1 MSVRLSICL
10 SHSQCAVAFYC
21 DLLPRCYAGVVF
33 AVIVLQCLLCLQC
46 FDAVG
51 WAAGRAPPACKKTE
65 WWGAGVVV
73 VPAHPGSP
81 GQRAVKRVC
90 VCAVLLS
97 VCYKLALYR
106 NDWMNRTGIWRE
118 GFLPPIPH
126 CVVRKFGYLQN
137 WVLPSGTLSQ
147 TPDVENF
154 AASSR
159 SRCQQPVVVDGGRV
173 CWRHLYD
180 SRRVMAVDYK
190 SISWNPLSPF
200 SLLWICRTTC
210 YYSWQHFWLW
220 DSALCGPSTVA
231 EFLVLF
237 AVIYCTLSPTVELR
251 RRWRWRCW
259 TICLTVT
266 LRPAPISVAL
276 AGMARRN

>member
-10 SHSQCAVAFYC
+10 SHSQCAVAFCC

-90 VCAVLLS
+90 VCAILLS

-106 NDWMNRTGIWRE
+106 NDWMNRTGMWRE

-126 CVVRKFGYLQN
+126 CVVRKFGYIQKLGYFPLE
-137 WVLPSGTLSQ
+137 VCSG
-147 TPDVENF
+147 
-154 AASSR
+154 ASR
-159 SRCQQPVVVDGGRV
+159 QVDRVVN
-173 CWRHLYD
+173 D
-180 SRRVMAVDYK
+180 SSSSSSSSM
-190 SISWNPLSPF
+190 
-200 SLLWICRTTC
+200 
-210 YYSWQHFWLW
+210 
-220 DSALCGPSTVA
+220 
-231 EFLVLF
+231 
-237 AVIYCTLSPTVELR
+237 VELVDD
-251 RRWRWRCW
+251 
-259 TICLTVT
+259 TYATVDESWLFT
-266 LRPAPISVAL
+266 KVGQL
-276 AGMARRN
+276 

>member
-1 MSVRLSICL
+1 VSVRLSICL
-10 SHSQCAVAFYC
+10 SHSQCAAAFCC

-51 WAAGRAPPACKKTE
+51 WAAGRAPPACKKLSV
-65 WWGAGVVV
+65 GVLAWYRLTRV
-73 VPAHPGSP
+73 VPD
-81 GQRAVKRVC
+81 KELLNVC

-106 NDWMNRTGIWRE
+106 NDWMNQTGIWRE

-173 CWRHLYD
+173 C
-180 SRRVMAVDYK
+180 
-190 SISWNPLSPF
+190 
-200 SLLWICRTTC
+200 
-210 YYSWQHFWLW
+210 
-220 DSALCGPSTVA
+220 
-231 EFLVLF
+231 
-237 AVIYCTLSPTVELR
+237 
-251 RRWRWRCW
+251 
-259 TICLTVT
+259 
-266 LRPAPISVAL
+266 
-276 AGMARRN
+276 